1 MSESLSNFL
10 YVTADRLVFR
20 VTLGL
25 FAYALILAYFTDSWL
40 LALIVGGL
48 LVAVLGAA
56 YKIAPGSLLTRLI
69 GATVFMLMCALH
81 IQQAKGLIEIH
92 FGIFVLL
99 AFLLAYQ
106 DWRPIVVAAGV
117 IAVHHL
123 GFHFMQ
129 MSGWPV
135 YVMQDMSMGIGIIL
149 LHAAYVVV
157 ETAVLVWLAV
167 QMRKQTNESNAL
179 LSAITQMTESKTV
192 DLRVR
197 ASGEA
202 PLINSYNAF
211 LDKLSDLL
219 ANISTGSNTL
229 TEQSAKLSSVTDM
242 MRHAASEQ
250 QQENDVISSS
260 IREINQAVAE
270 VSQSANLASDSARD
284 VDDNARSAAKL
295 SGETKASI
303 DQLAQQI
310 SAAAAT
316 IEELD
321 GHTQEINEVL
331 TVIQNITEQTNLLAL
346 NAAIEAARAGEHGR
360 GFAVVADEVRE
371 LAQRTQKSTE
381 QIEMMIGKLQSAS
394 NSAVAEI
401 RNSKSNVDL
410 CVGNVESSS
419 QMMQDASQAIQN
431 VSSMNESIAA
441 ASTEQ
446 SAVLDHLSSNLDRLV
461 EQAQQ
466 VARNSADSAGVTQEL
481 RELAE
486 SLNRSTQSFK
496 F

>member
-1 MSESLSNFL
+1 MYKSLSDSL
-10 YVTADRLVFR
+10 YVIADRLVFR

-25 FAYALILAYFTDSWL
+25 FAYSLVLAYFTDTWL
-40 LALIVGGL
+40 LAILIGGGL
-48 LVAVLGAA
+48 VVVMGLAFKL
-56 YKIAPGSLLTRLI
+56 APGQLLTRLI
-69 GATVFMLMCALH
+69 GAAVFMLMCALH
-81 IQQAKGLIEIH
+81 IQQARGLIEIH

-106 DWRPIVVAAGV
+106 DWRPIVVAAAV

-123 GFHFMQ
+123 GFHFLQ
-129 MSGWPV
+129 MAGWPV
-135 YVMQDMSMGIGIIL
+135 YVMQDMSMGLAMIVV
-149 LHAAYVVV
+149 HAAYVVV
-157 ETAVLVWLAV
+157 ETGVLVWLALL
-167 QMRKQTNESNAL
+167 MRRQTDQSNAL
-179 LSAITQMTESKTV
+179 MSAITQMTDAKSV
-192 DLRVR
+192 DLGVR

-202 PLINSYNAF
+202 PLIQSYNAF
-211 LDKLSDLL
+211 LEMLTELVAK
-219 ANISTGSNTL
+219 ISSGSKTL
-229 TEQSAKLSSVTDM
+229 TEQSIKLSGVTDH
-242 MRHAASEQ
+242 MRDAAAEQ

-270 VSQSANLASDSARD
+270 VSESANRASDSARE

-295 SGETKASI
+295 STQTHSSI
-303 DQLAQQI
+303 TQLAQQV
-310 SAAAAT
+310 SAAAGT

-381 QIEMMIGKLQSAS
+381 QIETMIGKLQAAS

-401 RNSKSNVDL
+401 RNSKSNAEL

-419 QMMQDASQAIQN
+419 QLMQEASQAIQR
-431 VSSMNESIAA
+431 VSAMNESIAA

-446 SAVLDHLSSNLDRLV
+446 SAVLDHLASNLERLV
-461 EQAQQ
+461 QQAEQ
-466 VARNSADSAGVTQEL
+466 VAQNSADSASVTEQL
-481 RELAE
+481 KELAQ
-486 SLNRSTQSFK
+486 SLNRSAASFK

>member
-1 MSESLSNFL
+1 
-10 YVTADRLVFR
+10 
-20 VTLGL
+20 
-25 FAYALILAYFTDSWL
+25 
-40 LALIVGGL
+40 
-48 LVAVLGAA
+48 
-56 YKIAPGSLLTRLI
+56 
-69 GATVFMLMCALH
+69 MLMCALH